1 MVILLA
7 FLFLVATTLAV
18 LFYVR
23 DDEGGKELIK
33 EQAKSSK
40 LVNESR
46 GKTAVIDKMVLK
58 MAGRTLGPDAAIE
71 EADQML
77 KLEHARDYA
86 ALSLATKEMNGK
98 IAALTN
104 QVKQGILA
112 NIDLNKEL
120 VKKDGTIKNVSEGL
134 MKQKADVQQELTDA
148 KKKYEDG
155 LTDKQAQLD
164 NADAEFKAVINQKDQ
179 RINAMASELDDKSTQ
194 IQQLQDRVDLLSN
207 MVRDLKGPVG
217 NVGELLVSK
226 PSGKI
231 AKVSIEQGICYIDLG
246 QKDRATAGLSFS
258 VFPAQTGIPKD
269 GKPKAKIVVVNVGDT
284 ISECRIV
291 ESSKNDPII
300 EGDLLI
306 NVVFSSARTYNC
318 VVEGEFDLYG
328 TGKTDPLANLQ
339 VRTLIENFGGKVA
352 DAISINT
359 DFVIMG
365 DEPPRP
371 PKPPD
376 DAPPAVLR
384 AYLDAM
390 KTYDYYK
397 QVKASAIALQIPV
410 LNTNR
415 FLAFSGYVP
424 KKRLTEYI
432 HRYDKTGLPRSIAG
446 ACSFALSK
454 NPPTCPAKP
463 WWRRK
468 RLFISS
474 VVGTSP

>member
-1 MVILLA
+1 MARVVQRRGGPPYMVILLA

-23 DDEGGKELIK
+23 DDESGKELIK
-33 EQAKSSK
+33 EQAKSLK
-40 LVNESR
+40 LDKEIAVKE
-46 GKTAVIDKMVLK
+46 KTINNLVLK
-58 MAGRTLGPDAAIE
+58 MAGRILGPEAAIE
-71 EADQML
+71 EADHRL
-77 KLEHARDYA
+77 KLEHAKDYA
-86 ALSLATKEMNGK
+86 NLSSAIKEMDRK
-98 IAALTN
+98 IA
-104 QVKQGILA
+104 
-112 NIDLNKEL
+112 DLNSQIEQGKSDNSEL
-120 VKKDGTIKNVSEGL
+120 KNEIAEKDKAINNISDGL
-134 MKQKADVQQELTDA
+134 MKQLAGVQQELTDA
-148 KKKYEDG
+148 KSKYEQG
-155 LTDKQAQLD
+155 LADKQVQLD
-164 NADAEFKAVINQKDQ
+164 KADAEFKAIINQKDQ
-179 RINAMASELDDKSTQ
+179 RINALASELDGKNLN
-194 IQQLQDRVDLLSN
+194 IQQLQARVDLLSN

-217 NVGELLVSK
+217 DVGELLMSR

-231 AKVSIEQGICYIDLG
+231 AKVFIEQGICYIDLG
-246 QKDRATAGLSFS
+246 QKDRAAAGLPFS

-269 GKPKAKIVVVNVGDT
+269 GKPKAKIVVVNVGPT
-284 ISECRIV
+284 TSECRVV

-306 NVVFSSARTYNC
+306 NVVFSSTRTYNC

-328 TGKTDPLANLQ
+328 TGKTDPLANRQ
-339 VRTLIENFGGKVA
+339 VRTMIESFGGKVA

-384 AYLDAM
+384 AYSDAM
-390 KTYDYYK
+390 KTYEYYK

-424 KKRLTEYI
+424 KKRLIEE
-432 HRYDKTGLPRSIAG
+432 
-446 ACSFALSK
+446 
-454 NPPTCPAKP
+454 
-463 WWRRK
+463 
-468 RLFISS
+468 
-474 VVGTSP
+474 

>member
-1 MVILLA
+1 MARVVQRRGGPPYMVILLA

-23 DDEGGKELIK
+23 DDESGKELIK

-40 LVNESR
+40 LVKER
-46 GKTAVIDKMVLK
+46 KELRKEIDDLVLK
-58 MAGRTLGPDAAIE
+58 IAGRTLSPEAAIE
-71 EADQML
+71 EADQRL
-77 KLEHARDYA
+77 KLKHAEDYA
-86 ALSLATKEMNGK
+86 ALSLAIKEMDRK
-98 IAALTN
+98 IA
-104 QVKQGILA
+104 
-112 NIDLNKEL
+112 DLNSQIERGKSNNSEL
-120 VKKDGTIKNVSEGL
+120 KNEIAEKDKAIDNIRDGL
-134 MKQKADVQQELTDA
+134 MKQLADVREELSDA
-148 KKKYEDG
+148 KSNYEQG

-164 NADAEFKAVINQKDQ
+164 KADADFKAIINQKDQ
-179 RINAMASELDDKSTQ
+179 RINAQASELDGKSTQ
-194 IQQLQDRVDLLSN
+194 IQQLQVRVDLLSK

-217 NVGELLVSK
+217 DVGELLVGR

-231 AKVSIEQGICYIDLG
+231 AKVFIEQGICYIDLG
-246 QKDRATAGLSFS
+246 RKDRATAGLPFS
-258 VFPAQTGIPKD
+258 VFPAQTGISKD
-269 GKPKAKIVVVNVGDT
+269 GKPKAKIVVVNVGAT
-284 ISECRIV
+284 TSECRVV

-306 NVVFSSARTYNC
+306 NVVFSSTRTYNC

-328 TGKTDPLANLQ
+328 TGKTDPLANRQ
-339 VRTLIENFGGKVA
+339 VRMLIENFGGKVA

-384 AYLDAM
+384 AYSDAM
-390 KTYDYYK
+390 KTYEYYK
-397 QVKASAIALQIPV
+397 QVEASAIAFQIPV

-424 KKRLTEYI
+424 KKRLIEE
-432 HRYDKTGLPRSIAG
+432 
-446 ACSFALSK
+446 
-454 NPPTCPAKP
+454 
-463 WWRRK
+463 
-468 RLFISS
+468 
-474 VVGTSP
+474 